1 MSKFCH
7 DACPGRQ
14 VWNFEREHVAP
25 GSTVNIV
32 FRPSSAKKPI
42 LELNEANHYLKWQKM
57 AVMVILWLRGH
68 PAIEKGLGLIRHSSI

>member
-14 VWNFEREHVAP
+14 VWSFEREHVAP

-57 AVMVILWLRGH
+57 AVMVILWLAWSPRY
-68 PAIEKGLGLIRHSSI
+68 